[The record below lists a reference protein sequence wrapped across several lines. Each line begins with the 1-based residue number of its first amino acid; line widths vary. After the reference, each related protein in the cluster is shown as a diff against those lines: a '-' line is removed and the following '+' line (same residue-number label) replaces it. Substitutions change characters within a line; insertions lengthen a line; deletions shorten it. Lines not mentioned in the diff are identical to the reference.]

1 MATQRVA
8 KRTAFYNAD
17 KSKLVAEDSPDAAF
31 LFVREGSAIRDNA
44 EADRLGYTDFEDAAL
59 YDAVAD
65 HERKHGGETQ
75 QQADANRAA
84 MLAGEPDPDG
94 APVEGERDAKS
105 VESSRATKAVTRSA
119 NKSAE

>member
-8 KRTAFYNAD
+8 KRTAFLNAD

-59 YDAVAD
+59 YDAGAD

-75 QQADANRAA
+75 QQADA
-84 MLAGEPDPDG
+84 
-94 APVEGERDAKS
+94 KS
-105 VESSRATKAVTRSA
+105 VESSRATTAVTRAPA